1 MDDERSVEKNRPRYR
16 TEEERRNLEEQGF
29 NPEPERRKT
38 RRNPFERVW
47 TPEEREEKLGG
58 KR

>member
-1 MDDERSVEKNRPRYR
+1 MDDERSVEKNRHRYK

-29 NPEPERRKT
+29 NPAPERRKT
-38 RRNPFERVW
+38 GRNPFERVW